1 MQLEG
6 QKVLRKGRTRR
17 RYRDVDAGV
26 TTKLSA
32 DGTEF
37 LFETSVP
44 VSKGFSDVCVVLP
57 VERLADLVRMA
68 VSRPDRDAA

>member
-6 QKVLRKGRTRR
+6 QKVLRKGSTRR
-17 RYRDVDAGV
+17 RYRAVDAGV
-26 TTKLSA
+26 STRLSD
-32 DGTEF
+32 DGSEF

-68 VSRPDRDAA
+68 VAKPEAA

>member
-6 QKVLRKGRTRR
+6 QKVLRKGSTRR
-17 RYRDVDAGV
+17 RYRTVDAGV
-26 TTKLSA
+26 STRLSD
-32 DGTEF
+32 DGSEI

-68 VSRPDRDAA
+68 VARPEAA

>member
-1 MQLEG
+1 
-6 QKVLRKGRTRR
+6 
-17 RYRDVDAGV
+17 
-26 TTKLSA
+26 LSA

-68 VSRPDRDAA
+68 VAKPEAA